1 MNGISISLKSK
12 NKVKKKSGTKKK
24 KKPTVFG
31 IADNDEKAT
40 EFKITSVEERKETI
54 KKPLCITPTEPLRSS
69 LNARPESGSLK
80 SEDEQAVVFPEE
92 SESKFDFK
100 GLSALRNNIPEKTN
114 EEEYEEVPVEGFGT
128 ALLRGMGWDP
138 SAENDSSSEKST
150 LLHEKPHPELVGI
163 GAKLTTASNSL
174 RTAFMP
180 LIRRKKT
187 ANE

>member
-1 MNGISISLKSK
+1 
-12 NKVKKKSGTKKK
+12 
-24 KKPTVFG
+24 
-31 IADNDEKAT
+31 
-40 EFKITSVEERKETI
+40 
-54 KKPLCITPTEPLRSS
+54 
-69 LNARPESGSLK
+69 
-80 SEDEQAVVFPEE
+80 
-92 SESKFDFK
+92 
-100 GLSALRNNIPEKTN
+100 
-114 EEEYEEVPVEGFGT
+114 
-128 ALLRGMGWDP
+128 MGWDP